1 MMKHTFTLEAEFI
14 RLDDLLKIN
23 GCVETGGQAKLLIQ
37 GGGVLVDGEVCTM
50 RGKKL
55 RGGEVVY
62 VPEIDEEITVAQI
75 EDVINASAGK
85 LLRSVKLFD
94 IYRGVGVPEGK
105 KSMAFSLELRADD
118 RTLTDTDSEGVVTK
132 VLNALKDKLNASLR

>member
-23 GCVETGGQAKLLIQ
+23 GCVETGGQAKILIQ
-37 GGGVLVDGEVCTM
+37 GGGVVVDGETCTM

-62 VPEIDEEITVAQI
+62 VPEIDEEITVA
-75 EDVINASAGK
+75 G
-85 LLRSVKLFD
+85 
-94 IYRGVGVPEGK
+94 
-105 KSMAFSLELRADD
+105 
-118 RTLTDTDSEGVVTK
+118 
-132 VLNALKDKLNASLR
+132 